1 MIKKGTSESIN
12 YKRFVPAQV
21 PFRHVYV
28 PFNYK
33 TMGLKGTTLKPLTMK
48 IIKLI
53 LFSFCILLQ
62 GCKNEPKELL
72 ENKMYLIPII
82 SNDSILV
89 FGKTNISSSQL
100 PLFKKVFEIN
110 EKKIIAVEL
119 LIEEKFLNYC
129 KLKNMY
135 LYNELK
141 NVNFD
146 QLRRQYLF
154 FEDTKGSKNIIVR
167 LWNPNFTMHLKNILI
182 IAI

>member
-1 MIKKGTSESIN
+1 
-12 YKRFVPAQV
+12 
-21 PFRHVYV
+21 
-28 PFNYK
+28 
-33 TMGLKGTTLKPLTMK
+33 MK
-48 IIKLI
+48 IINLI

-62 GCKNEPKELL
+62 GCKNEPKEQL

-89 FGKTNISSSQL
+89 FGKTNISGSQL
-100 PLFKKVFEIN
+100 PHFKKVFEIN

-167 LWNPNFTMHLKNILI
+167 LWNPNFNNASKEYFNNCYLKPYTNRIFSNGRLYVYSITVDFDKMEI
-182 IAI
+182 IDYWYW